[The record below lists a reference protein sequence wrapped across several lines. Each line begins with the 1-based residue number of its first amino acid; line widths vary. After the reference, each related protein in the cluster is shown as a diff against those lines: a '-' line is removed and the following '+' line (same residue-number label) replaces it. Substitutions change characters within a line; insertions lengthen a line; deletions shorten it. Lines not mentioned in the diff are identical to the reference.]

1 MKKAFCIISN
11 ILLSI
16 FYISVSWVLSV
27 VSFLFMTGMS
37 WSWSPDEVI
46 GFLLLIVVFLT
57 PVFCVLGIVLSVI
70 QRKRENYAT
79 AFWIQFLPFAMI
91 GITLVA
97 AFVASFFVEVF
108 V

>member
-1 MKKAFCIISN
+1 MKKALCMISN

-16 FYISVSWVLSV
+16 FYISASWVLSV
-27 VSFLFMTGMS
+27 ISFLFITGVS

-57 PVFCVLGIVLSVI
+57 PIFCILGIVLSVI
-70 QRKRENYAT
+70 QRKRENYAA
-79 AFWIQFLPFAMI
+79 AFWVQFLPFAVI
-91 GITLVA
+91 GMTLVA
-97 AFVASFFVEVF
+97 AFVASFFVEAF

>member
-1 MKKAFCIISN
+1 MKRTLCVISN

-16 FYISVSWVLSV
+16 FYISSSWVLSL
-27 VSFLFMTGMS
+27 VSFLLMTGMS

-57 PVFCVLGIVLSVI
+57 PIFCILGIVFSVI
-70 QRKRENYAT
+70 QRKRENYAA
-79 AFWIQFLPFAMI
+79 AFWIQFLPFAVI
-91 GITLVA
+91 GIALVA
-97 AFVASFFVEVF
+97 AFVASFFVKAF